1 MEKTPDFDYTKVPNG
16 YVHCFHHDCPRASEC
31 LRHLTGLNI
40 CIDCANGA
48 AAAAAQKL
56 FPRLGA
62 KCTFLGVT
70 PDGKNINDGVG
81 STHLEKIEKEVVA
94 GGYDCGIAFDGD
106 ADRCLA
112 CDEKGQEIDGDKI
125 IALLS
130 MQMQREGVLD
140 ANTAV
145 VTVGMLNSG
154 TRFNVISGY
163 AKLIGTTRCFKP
175 EIRARFPEQLER
187 IAKETARAMNG
198 DAKLTYNA
206 LIPPTFNDA
215 DMAERVRADLDVPM
229 LVMTYINPVFVYG
242 PDRFLERCRRAG
254 ICAIIVPDMP
264 YEQKQ
269 DLQPYCTKHGVKLI
283 SMIAPTSE
291 DRISMIASEAEGFI
305 YIVSSM
311 GVTGVRTSFSS
322 NLEDMVAAVRRA
334 TDIPCA
340 IGFGISTP
348 EQARR
353 MTDFAD
359 GAIVGS
365 AIVRIIA
372 EHGRDSVP
380 YVAEYVRNMRAE
392 LDRV

>member
-1 MEKTPDFDYTKVPNG
+1 MTDHTHDLERVFSHRAFIPFVTCGDPDIETTEGLV
-16 YVHCFHHDCPRASEC
+16 RAMAE
-31 LRHLTGLNI
+31 
-40 CIDCANGA
+40 AGA
-48 AAAAAQKL
+48 DL
-56 FPRLGA
+56 IELGIPFSDPIA
-62 KCTFLGVT
+62 EGQVIQGADVRALSSGVT
-70 PDGKNINDGVG
+70 TDDI
-81 STHLEKIEKEVVA
+81 
-94 GGYDCGIAFDGD
+94 F
-106 ADRCLA
+106 
-112 CDEKGQEIDGDKI
+112 
-125 IALLS
+125 
-130 MQMQREGVLD
+130 
-140 ANTAV
+140 
-145 VTVGMLNSG
+145 
-154 TRFNVISGY
+154 
-163 AKLIGTTRCFKP
+163 
-175 EIRARFPEQLER
+175 
-187 IAKETARAMNG
+187 
-198 DAKLTYNA
+198 
-206 LIPPTFNDA
+206 

-269 DLQPYCTKHGVKLI
+269 DLQPYCTKHGVKL
-283 SMIAPTSE
+283 
-291 DRISMIASEAEGFI
+291 ISMIASEAEGFI

-380 YVAEYVRNMRAE
+380 YVAEYVRGIRAE
-392 LDRV
+392 LDRA

>member
-1 MEKTPDFDYTKVPNG
+1 MTDHTHDLERVFSHRAFIPFVTCGDPDIETTEGLV
-16 YVHCFHHDCPRASEC
+16 RAMAE
-31 LRHLTGLNI
+31 
-40 CIDCANGA
+40 AGA
-48 AAAAAQKL
+48 DL
-56 FPRLGA
+56 IELGIPFSDPIA
-62 KCTFLGVT
+62 EGPVIQGADVRALSSGVT
-70 PDGKNINDGVG
+70 TDDI
-81 STHLEKIEKEVVA
+81 
-94 GGYDCGIAFDGD
+94 F
-106 ADRCLA
+106 
-112 CDEKGQEIDGDKI
+112 
-125 IALLS
+125 
-130 MQMQREGVLD
+130 
-140 ANTAV
+140 
-145 VTVGMLNSG
+145 
-154 TRFNVISGY
+154 
-163 AKLIGTTRCFKP
+163 
-175 EIRARFPEQLER
+175 
-187 IAKETARAMNG
+187 
-198 DAKLTYNA
+198 
-206 LIPPTFNDA
+206 

-392 LDRV
+392 NSHRQDAGGPGVHRTQPLASGTDGVRAVRHRTH

>member
-1 MEKTPDFDYTKVPNG
+1 
-16 YVHCFHHDCPRASEC
+16 
-31 LRHLTGLNI
+31 
-40 CIDCANGA
+40 
-48 AAAAAQKL
+48 
-56 FPRLGA
+56 
-62 KCTFLGVT
+62 
-70 PDGKNINDGVG
+70 
-81 STHLEKIEKEVVA
+81 
-94 GGYDCGIAFDGD
+94 
-106 ADRCLA
+106 
-112 CDEKGQEIDGDKI
+112 
-125 IALLS
+125 
-130 MQMQREGVLD
+130 
-140 ANTAV
+140 
-145 VTVGMLNSG
+145 
-154 TRFNVISGY
+154 
-163 AKLIGTTRCFKP
+163 
-175 EIRARFPEQLER
+175 
-187 IAKETARAMNG
+187 
-198 DAKLTYNA
+198 
-206 LIPPTFNDA
+206 
-215 DMAERVRADLDVPM
+215 
-229 LVMTYINPVFVYG
+229 
-242 PDRFLERCRRAG
+242 
-254 ICAIIVPDMP
+254 
-264 YEQKQ
+264 
-269 DLQPYCTKHGVKLI
+269 
-283 SMIAPTSE
+283 MIAPTSE

>member
-1 MEKTPDFDYTKVPNG
+1 MIDHTHDLERVFSHRAFIPFVTCGDPDIETTESLV
-16 YVHCFHHDCPRASEC
+16 RAMAE
-31 LRHLTGLNI
+31 
-40 CIDCANGA
+40 AGA
-48 AAAAAQKL
+48 DL
-56 FPRLGA
+56 IELGIPFSDPIA
-62 KCTFLGVT
+62 EGPVIQGADVRALSSGVT
-70 PDGKNINDGVG
+70 TDDI
-81 STHLEKIEKEVVA
+81 
-94 GGYDCGIAFDGD
+94 F
-106 ADRCLA
+106 
-112 CDEKGQEIDGDKI
+112 
-125 IALLS
+125 
-130 MQMQREGVLD
+130 
-140 ANTAV
+140 
-145 VTVGMLNSG
+145 
-154 TRFNVISGY
+154 
-163 AKLIGTTRCFKP
+163 
-175 EIRARFPEQLER
+175 
-187 IAKETARAMNG
+187 
-198 DAKLTYNA
+198 
-206 LIPPTFNDA
+206 

-242 PDRFLERCRRAG
+242 PDRFMERCRRAG

-269 DLQPYCTKHGVKLI
+269 DLQPYCTKYDVKLI

-380 YVAEYVRNMRAE
+380 YVAEYVRAMRAE
-392 LDRV
+392 LDSA

>member
-1 MEKTPDFDYTKVPNG
+1 M
-16 YVHCFHHDCPRASEC
+16 RAMAE
-31 LRHLTGLNI
+31 
-40 CIDCANGA
+40 AGA
-48 AAAAAQKL
+48 DL
-56 FPRLGA
+56 IELGIPFSDPIA
-62 KCTFLGVT
+62 EGPVIQGADVRALSSGVT
-70 PDGKNINDGVG
+70 TDDI
-81 STHLEKIEKEVVA
+81 
-94 GGYDCGIAFDGD
+94 F
-106 ADRCLA
+106 
-112 CDEKGQEIDGDKI
+112 
-125 IALLS
+125 
-130 MQMQREGVLD
+130 
-140 ANTAV
+140 
-145 VTVGMLNSG
+145 
-154 TRFNVISGY
+154 
-163 AKLIGTTRCFKP
+163 
-175 EIRARFPEQLER
+175 
-187 IAKETARAMNG
+187 
-198 DAKLTYNA
+198 
-206 LIPPTFNDA
+206 

-322 NLEDMVAAVRRA
+322 NLENMVAAVRRA

-380 YVAEYVRNMRAE
+380 YVAEYVKGMRAE